1 MHILLVSYEFPPAMA
16 TGGIGSYMQH
26 LAHLLFR
33 KGHKVSVISA
43 TEEEEE
49 QVVDRGFCKNYLI
62 PATDQRKFR
71 ELSLHLFDRYFEPT
85 EIDLIESPE
94 VGACALEIKQKYPQI
109 PLIVK
114 MHTPGVLI
122 TKISNTYQPL
132 FTKLRY
138 VAGAL
143 LRGRLDLGYWSR
155 YDRNKNNDPEYIICS
170 KADLILSPSA
180 ALKKWAITYWRL
192 PEDRIQ
198 LLANPFA
205 ADEDLFHFPIERNSK
220 AICFLGKL
228 TVLKGMITFT
238 PALKKILE
246 NNTSYH
252 AVIIGRD
259 ESLSNDC
266 SSMKEWM
273 LHELG
278 AVAERVRFTGALTS
292 NEVKKELSQSSI
304 VVIPSLWENYP
315 TVVLEALAAGCAV
328 AASNRGGIPEII
340 KDGVNGLLFDPQRI
354 GSIATSMQQIISDS
368 GNRQQLAH
376 KGRQTVRNSNSEWFI
391 ASTEQIY
398 LSLVKKSANKS

>member
-16 TGGIGSYMQH
+16 TGGIGSYLEH

-33 KGHKVSVISA
+33 KGHTVSVISA
-43 TEEEEE
+43 TEEEE

-62 PATDQRKFR
+62 PTTDQKKFP
-71 ELSLHLFDRYFEPT
+71 ELALHLFDRYFEPT

-109 PLIVK
+109 PLLVK

-143 LRGRLDLGYWSR
+143 FRGRLDLGYWSS

-198 LLANPFA
+198 LLANPFT
-205 ADEDLFHFPIERNSK
+205 ADEDFFHFPLEKTSK
-220 AICFLGKL
+220 TICFVGKL

-238 PALKKILE
+238 PAIREILE
-246 NNTSYH
+246 ANPSYN

-259 ESLSNDC
+259 EPVSNEFP
-266 SSMKEWM
+266 SMKEWM
-273 LHELG
+273 LQHLSS
-278 AVAERVRFTGALTS
+278 ASARVRFTGVLNGA
-292 NEVKKELSQSSI
+292 EVKKELGNSAI

-315 TVVLEALAAGCAV
+315 TVVLEAMAAGCAV
-328 AASNRGGIPEII
+328 AASKTGGIPEII
-340 KDGVNGLLFDPQRI
+340 KHERNGLLFNPLKKKSIVAAVQQLISDKAKRERFANAGREAVRNNNDEVFI
-354 GSIATSMQQIISDS
+354 TATEKIYGSIAKQP
-368 GNRQQLAH
+368 R
-376 KGRQTVRNSNSEWFI
+376 
-391 ASTEQIY
+391 
-398 LSLVKKSANKS
+398 